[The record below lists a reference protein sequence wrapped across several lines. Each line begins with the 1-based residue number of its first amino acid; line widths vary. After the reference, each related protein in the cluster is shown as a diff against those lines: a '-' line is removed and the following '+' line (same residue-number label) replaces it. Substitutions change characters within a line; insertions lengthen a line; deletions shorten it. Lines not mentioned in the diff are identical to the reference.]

1 MDFDQRLH
9 QAIQRGQQ
17 SRDARQQAE
26 QQRTLTEEELRS
38 LHSAARLNL
47 SEHIESCLRKLCEHF
62 PGFRFETVVDEDGW
76 GARINRD
83 DLKMSAGRRETL
95 YSRLQVLVRP
105 FSAQTKIVEVSV
117 RGTVRNREVISRNH
131 FQFLAEFSQKKFQE
145 MIDLWI
151 LEFAEQ
157 YAARH

>member
-17 SRDARQQAE
+17 TREARQQAE

-38 LHSAARLNL
+38 LHSASRLNL
-47 SEHIESCLRKLCEHF
+47 SEHIEACLRKLCEHF
-62 PGFRFETVVDEDGW
+62 PGFRFETVVDENGW

-83 DLKMSAGRRETL
+83 DLSMTGGRRENQ
-95 YSRLQVLVRP
+95 YSRFQILVRP
-105 FSAQTKIVEVSV
+105 YSPQTKIVEASV

-131 FQFLAEFSQKKFQE
+131 FQFVSEFNQLKFQE
-145 MIDLWI
+145 TIDLWV

-157 YAARH
+157 FASKN